1 MKLHCVWEHNGNDTL
16 LYAQELP
23 GAFARGASLEE
34 AQEKMKRE
42 AVSYLHWCGL
52 SVPEPVEPVVAQEKV
67 SVLMIRDADSDV
79 LFDTECAPL
88 LPQEYRELKERVL
101 RSAADFQRLYD
112 AIPQKDVS
120 DRPVRPTFYSKVPRT
135 AQEMYD
141 HTKCVNPYYFGEIGA
156 EADAEGSILACRQRG
171 FRALETMPE
180 YLENRVI
187 CGSYDEEWSLR
198 KVLRRFLWH
207 DRIHARAMYRMAV
220 RMFGKDAVPDPFCFE
235 E

>member
-1 MKLHCVWEHNGNDTL
+1 MHKEHD
-16 LYAQELP
+16 
-23 GAFARGASLEE
+23 
-34 AQEKMKRE
+34 
-42 AVSYLHWCGL
+42 
-52 SVPEPVEPVVAQEKV
+52 PV
-67 SVLMIRDADSDV
+67 
-79 LFDTECAPL
+79 
-88 LPQEYRELKERVL
+88 
-101 RSAADFQRLYD
+101 AADFQQLYD
-112 AIPQKDVS
+112 AVPQKDVS

-171 FRALETMPE
+171 FQTLETMPD